1 MDQLHQKTSVGI
13 TGGWKNI
20 YQDVRQIPELYQK
33 GLPLNVQYPQKTGQP
48 RRVFFD
54 HRGTIG
60 LAAWAIGT
68 A

>member
-13 TGGWKNI
+13 TGRLEEYISGCSTNS
-20 YQDVRQIPELYQK
+20 RAYQK